1 MARDFFHNSVKV
13 ALEED
18 GWKITHD
25 PYQLSVLG
33 VDYDIDLG
41 AEKIIAAE
49 KDSERIAIEVKSF
62 MGFSFPYEFHQAVGQ
77 YTDYGILLRHSDPS
91 RVLFLG
97 VPLSIYEKK
106 FCIPAFQLII
116 NEAKINLLV
125 FDSEAQKIVKWI
137 K

>member
-1 MARDFFHNSVKV
+1 MARDFFHNNVRI
-13 ALEED
+13 ALESD

-49 KDSERIAIEVKSF
+49 KGLEQIAIEVKSF
-62 MGFSFPYEFHQAVGQ
+62 MGFSFPYEFHQAIGQ
-77 YTDYGILLRHSDPS
+77 YTDYGILLRHSDPD
-91 RVLFLG
+91 RVLFLA
-97 VPLSIYEKK
+97 VPKSIYEKK
-106 FCIPAFQLII
+106 FSIPAFQLILS
-116 NEAKINLLV
+116 EARIKLIV
-125 FDSEAQKIVKWI
+125 FDSEEQKIVKWI